1 GPGPRGVQCGQAM
14 RYHGTRRAS
23 WGARFGKLRAAVAR
37 YRCAPCH
44 YECRPFLD
52 HLGVEPGRISGSLAR
67 LLVLLAVITPY
78 ELAARLAGL
87 LLGVKVSAMGVW
99 RVTPRVGE
107 ADATYTE
114 ELSHDRRTIP
124 AAGTS
129 A

>member
-1 GPGPRGVQCGQAM
+1 M
-14 RYHGTRRAS
+14 RYHDTRQVS

-87 LLGVKVSAMGVW
+87 LLGVKVSAK
-99 RVTPRVGE
+99 
-107 ADATYTE
+107 
-114 ELSHDRRTIP
+114 
-124 AAGTS
+124 
-129 A
+129 